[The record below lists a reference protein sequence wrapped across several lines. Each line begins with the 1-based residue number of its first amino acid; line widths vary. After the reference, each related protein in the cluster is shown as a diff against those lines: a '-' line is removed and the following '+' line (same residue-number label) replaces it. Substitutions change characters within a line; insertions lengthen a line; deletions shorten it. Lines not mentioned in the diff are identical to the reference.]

1 MFSVVFSVPGM
12 VEEITGSPVGMLFIS
27 LPQLFY
33 EVVPGGVVLAPL
45 FYILVGFAAL
55 TSTISM
61 LEVVVSYFIDE
72 KEWSRQKATVMC
84 GGSIFVVTLLA
95 ALSFGAVPAL
105 SGFELFEG
113 KAGVFSTLDHFA
125 ANWALPTGGFLITLA
140 AGWFITREAT
150 EDELVDDETPSW
162 FKYGAW
168 RFFIRYVGPLA
179 IGAILAAVIFL
190 GRDFS

>member
-1 MFSVVFSVPGM
+1 
-12 VEEITGSPVGMLFIS
+12 MLFIS

-33 EVVPGGVVLAPL
+33 DVVPGGVVLAPL
-45 FYILVGFAAL
+45 FYVLVGFAAL

-61 LEVVVSYFIDE
+61 LEGVVSYFIDE
-72 KEWSRQKATVMC
+72 KDWSRAKATLRC

-105 SGFELFEG
+105 SGFEIFEG

-125 ANWALPTGGFLITLA
+125 ANWALPIGGFLITLA
-140 AGWFITREAT
+140 AGWFMTREAT
-150 EDELVDDETPSW
+150 EDELVDDETRRW
-162 FKYGAW
+162 FSYGAW

-179 IGAILAAVIFL
+179 IGAILAAVAF